1 MVLFVG
7 RVSVSEAAALL
18 GVGVARV
25 HQRIA
30 DGSLRAE
37 RIGSQWVVD
46 EVSLLSVSGSSL
58 PGRRLSGRSVWAL
71 VALSQADRGVIDRL
85 ASSERSRA
93 RARLRRLLAESA
105 PDAALSQ
112 ERIRSVAALLRAW
125 FRNRAERRLYRAS
138 PEDLPDLRG
147 DVRFALSGLSHPR
160 GGIASGDM
168 AEGYV
173 AAVDLDAVVAD
184 YLLSSVARDQD
195 ANVVVHVVS
204 DGVAGRLGDVALLL
218 VAADLADHARP
229 REEAR
234 AVVLLREIAEQI
246 PELVAPVDEARAER
260 GSERS

>member
-1 MVLFVG
+1 MAG
-7 RVSVSEAAALL
+7 VSVSEAAALL

-46 EVSLLSVSGSSL
+46 EASLLSVSGLSL
-58 PGRRLSGRSVWAL
+58 PGRRLSERSAWAL
-71 VALSQADRGVIDRL
+71 VALSQAGPGVIDRL

-105 PDAALSQ
+105 PDVAWSEERVRAL
-112 ERIRSVAALLRAW
+112 ATLLRAW
-125 FRNRAERRLYRAS
+125 FRNRAERRLYHAS
-138 PEDLPDLRG
+138 PADLPDLRG
-147 DVRFALSGLSHPR
+147 DVRFAVSGLSHPL
-160 GGIASGDM
+160 GGIASGDV

-173 AAVDLDAVVAD
+173 AAVDIDAVVAD
-184 YLLSSVARDQD
+184 YLLSAFARDQD
-195 ANVVVHVVS
+195 ANVVAHVVS
-204 DGVAGRLGDVALLL
+204 DGVAGRLRDVAPLL

-234 AVVLLREIAEQI
+234 AVALLREIAAQH
-246 PELVAPVDEARAER
+246 PDLVAPVDAVGAEPE
-260 GSERS
+260 SEPS